1 MGQKNTMA
9 EAHERFVEEAL
20 ARYEGPLLGYAMGIV
35 HDLDRARDV
44 VQDTFIRLYQQDRDK
59 VGRGLK
65 AWLYTVCRNRA
76 LDILRKERRLVA
88 VNEEKLKGTEERV
101 ASPDHSMDWGERV
114 SLVMATLE
122 KLSDNQREVIRLKF
136 QQNLSYREISEA
148 TGLAAGNVG
157 FLLHTG
163 LKRLRSLLP
172 EDLLDSRLS
181 K

>member
-1 MGQKNTMA
+1 MA
-9 EAHERFVEEAL
+9 E
-20 ARYEGPLLGYAMGIV
+20 
-35 HDLDRARDV
+35 
-44 VQDTFIRLYQQDRDK
+44 K
-59 VGRGLK
+59 
-65 AWLYTVCRNRA
+65 
-76 LDILRKERRLVA
+76 
-88 VNEEKLKGTEERV
+88 EEKLKVTEERE
-101 ASPDHSMDWGERV
+101 AYPEHSLDRGERV

-172 EDLLDSRLS
+172 ADLLDRRLS

>member
-1 MGQKNTMA
+1 M
-9 EAHERFVEEAL
+9 
-20 ARYEGPLLGYAMGIV
+20 
-35 HDLDRARDV
+35 
-44 VQDTFIRLYQQDRDK
+44 
-59 VGRGLK
+59 
-65 AWLYTVCRNRA
+65 
-76 LDILRKERRLVA
+76 A
-88 VNEEKLKGTEERV
+88 VNEEKLKVTEERV

-163 LKRLRSLLP
+163 LKRLRALLP